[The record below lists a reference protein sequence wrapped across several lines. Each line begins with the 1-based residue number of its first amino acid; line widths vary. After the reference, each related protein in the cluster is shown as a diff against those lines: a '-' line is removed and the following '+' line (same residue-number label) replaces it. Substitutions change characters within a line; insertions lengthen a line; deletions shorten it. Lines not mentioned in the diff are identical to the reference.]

1 MTLVAMI
8 ATLATLGS
16 CKKEDLTPT
25 IEFQDKISTVYSQS
39 SVDVTVNL
47 DKAAPIALSVPVE
60 FTSDAV
66 KGTDYTVSAEAFTFA
81 QGATSSTITITDN
94 GMKGNTAITL
104 KLKAGKG
111 FNIGTNYTAVVSK
124 DAEEA
129 LIYSFNSTKAD
140 LIESAKI
147 SISIIGEKSGSK
159 FKAAEDLVIPFI
171 FEGEG
176 ADAIAVEGGESS
188 FVVKKGSSDATV
200 TLKIDEAKVGEL
212 TNNPRVSLKVDN
224 SGNSRLTPGDNSII
238 KITVH
243 ASMQVPAK
251 LVGTWTFS
259 RVYDIDELEMWFEE
273 MEDDPDLLPT
283 HNEGFT
289 LTFAEDEETGA
300 VTLTPG
306 GTGDFLNY
314 FREATVTMTAPI
326 NYSTE
331 GELLGKYTVKELNM
345 FMAEDPGLEDGVIFT
360 YYLLSSANRAFS
372 ADDETLGE
380 SVIAFRLNEDG
391 GLEMQLR
398 DYDCPPFGEMWWDD
412 DFDADMFSFASLFTK
427 AE

>member
-25 IEFQDKISTVYSQS
+25 IEFQDKICTVYSQS

-47 DKAAPIALSVPVE
+47 DKAAPVALSVPVE

-104 KLKAGKG
+104 KLKAGEG
-111 FNIGTNYTAVVSK
+111 FYIGTNYTAVVSK

-159 FKAAEDLVIPFI
+159 FMASEDIEIPFVLD
-171 FEGEG
+171 GEG
-176 ADAIAVEGGESS
+176 ADAIDTESNS
-188 FVVKKGSSDATV
+188 FVIKKGSNSASV
-200 TLKIDEAKVGEL
+200 TLTRNIKAEEFSSDPKVTLSIDK
-212 TNNPRVSLKVDN
+212 
-224 SGNSRLTPGDNSII
+224 SGNSRLTPGEIN
-238 KITVH
+238 TVTINVLGQQKP
-243 ASMQVPAK
+243 SK
-251 LVGTWTFS
+251 LVGTWNFS

-273 MEDDPDLLPT
+273 YDDDPDLLPT

-289 LTFAEDEETGA
+289 LTFTEDENTGV

-306 GTGDFLNY
+306 GKGDLLNY
-314 FREATVTMTAPI
+314 FREATVTMTTPI

-331 GELLGKYTVKELNM
+331 GELLGEYTVKELNM
-345 FMAEDPGLEDGVIFT
+345 FMAEDPGLEDGVVFT
-360 YYLLSSANRAFS
+360 YYLLSCANRDFS
-372 ADDETLGE
+372 ADSENIGE
-380 SVIAFRLNEDG
+380 SVIAFRLTDS